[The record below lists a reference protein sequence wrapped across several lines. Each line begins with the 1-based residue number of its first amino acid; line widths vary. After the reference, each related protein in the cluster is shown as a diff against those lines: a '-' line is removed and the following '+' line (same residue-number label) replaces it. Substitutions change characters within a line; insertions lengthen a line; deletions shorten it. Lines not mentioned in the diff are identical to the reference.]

1 MLEIAKRE
9 ANRASE
15 KQSCTWCGFVCN
27 CKWQKLCS
35 RFLLLY
41 ACRLLLA
48 WLFRSESIWFADV
61 TRSVKVGVCFGG
73 YCYSTGCSTVD
84 WIEVTTLT
92 LRSWGA
98 LSHEC
103 ASLLDSKAMLGV
115 VYAFAAWMSHR
126 SAFVILAKLL
136 DPTRLETRTKES
148 NICASIRVAN
158 SNAQWK
164 WFLSRTGLRSDPLFA
179 EVHDQPMASSVS
191 HESYSMSV
199 RTRKMVNYAWAEW
212 SQRKLWWKLEAILT
226 CKSFVWLGYRGERL
240 IEPSS
245 SWFPAKFPS
254 G

>member
-1 MLEIAKRE
+1 MYLVWIRVQPWVTE
-9 ANRASE
+9 ALL
-15 KQSCTWCGFVCN
+15 SC
-27 CKWQKLCS
+27 
-35 RFLLLY
+35 LLLY

-61 TRSVKVGVCFGG
+61 TRAVKVGGCFGDF
-73 YCYSTGCSTVD
+73 CYSTACSTVD

-98 LSHEC
+98 FGHEC
-103 ASLLDSKAMLGV
+103 ANLLDSKAMLGV
-115 VYAFAAWMSHR
+115 VYAFAAGMSHR

-136 DPTRLETRTKES
+136 EPTRLETRTKES

-158 SNAQWK
+158 PNAQWK
-164 WFLSRTGLRSDPLFA
+164 WFLSWTRLRSDPFG
-179 EVHDQPMASSVS
+179 VHDRPMVPSVNY
-191 HESYSMSV
+191 ESYSMSV